1 MAMATIGTLARRM
14 SYLRFVRL
22 LTPWSVL
29 TSVRDV
35 MRVAYQRRELLAEL
49 TQREVTA
56 AHAGHGL
63 GGLWVYIHPLVMIA
77 VYLFVLGFV
86 LGSKITQTAAFPG
99 DYPSYIVIGLMS
111 WLPVQAA
118 LVRSTGALTGN
129 ASLVKQVVFPIEV
142 LPIASVT
149 AAMWPFWPALI
160 LCVAYKLVVGAGIGW
175 MTLMLP
181 VAIAMQVALCVGL
194 SFVLSSLTCFM
205 RDIRE
210 VVSVFCL
217 VAMYVNPAVY
227 LPEWVPSAFAPFLY
241 VNPFSYLTWTYQDAL
256 FFDRF
261 EHPWSWVIMFLLAVA
276 SLTGGYRLFQRVQ
289 PYFGNVI

>member
-1 MAMATIGTLARRM
+1 MAATGSLTRRN
-14 SYLRFVRL
+14 SYLRFFRL
-22 LTPWSVL
+22 LTPGAMF

-35 MRVAYQRRELLAEL
+35 VLLAYQRRELLVEL

-86 LGSKITQTAAFPG
+86 LGSKITQTSAFPG

-118 LVRSTGALTGN
+118 LMRSTGALTGN
-129 ASLVKQVVFPIEV
+129 ASLVKQVVFPIDV
-142 LPIASVT
+142 LPVASVT
-149 AAMWPFWPALI
+149 AAMWPFWPALV
-160 LCVAYKLVVGAGIGW
+160 LCIAYKLVFGAGIGW

-181 VAIAMQVALCVGL
+181 VAIAMQVALCVGISFAL
-194 SFVLSSLTCFM
+194 SCLTCFM

-210 VVSVFCL
+210 FVSVFCL
-217 VAMYVNPAVY
+217 LAMYVNPAVY
-227 LPEWVPSAFAPFLY
+227 LPEWVPSAFAPLLY

-261 EHPWSWVIMFLLAVA
+261 EHPWSWVIMFLLSVV
-276 SLTGGYRLFQRVQ
+276 SLTGGYRLFLRVK
-289 PYFGNVI
+289 PYVGNVI